1 MTIVSHAHPFVIGVD
16 THARTHTLAIMV
28 ALTGEQ
34 LGSEQF
40 PATPAGMD
48 RAIGWAGRCTGGD
61 LATLWVIEGIGSYGA
76 KLAHT
81 VAEIGYLVVEAPQMN
96 ARSRR
101 GVAKSDPLD
110 ALAIASAARSTDVTA
125 LRRPRLEKGIRAAL
139 RILVAARGQM
149 TTERA
154 GNINA
159 LIAVVRTVD
168 LGIDARRPLS
178 SVQVKEIFRW
188 RARVEEW
195 AVAIARA
202 EAIRLAT
209 RVVAL
214 TQEVECNQARMTEL
228 LQDSTAAP
236 LLEETRIGP
245 VIAATIFTTWSH
257 PGRVRHEAAFASL
270 AGVNPI
276 PASSGNTVR
285 HRLNRI
291 GDRRLNKAPHQAT
304 IVSMTHDPDTRA
316 YVERRQGE
324 GRTNREIRRCLQR
337 YLARHLYRTLNTLY
351 ANPAP

>member
-28 ALTGEQ
+28 ASTGEQ
-34 LGSEQF
+34 LGSQQF

-48 RAIGWAGRCTGGD
+48 EAIGWASRRTGGD
-61 LATLWVIEGIGSYGA
+61 LGTVWVIEGIGRYGA

-81 VAEIGYLVVEAPQMN
+81 VAEIGYLVIEAPQMN

-110 ALAIASAARSTDVTA
+110 ALAIASATRSTDVTA
-125 LRRPRLEKGIRAAL
+125 LRRPRPEKGLQAAL
-139 RILVAARGQM
+139 RILVAARDQM
-149 TTERA
+149 TTERTA
-154 GNINA
+154 NINA

-178 SVQVKEIFRW
+178 SVQVKEISRW
-188 RARVEEW
+188 RARVEEL

-214 TQEVECNQARMTEL
+214 TQELKCNQARMTEL

-270 AGVNPI
+270 ARVNPI

-285 HRLNRI
+285 HRLNRG

-304 IVSMTHDPDTRA
+304 IVSMTHDP
-316 YVERRQGE
+316 
-324 GRTNREIRRCLQR
+324 
-337 YLARHLYRTLNTLY
+337 
-351 ANPAP
+351 